1 MAEEIILASAS
12 PRRRELLSQI
22 GIAHRVVP
30 SQVEEIL
37 EGNSPVEIVQNLARQ
52 KAEDVALSLKL
63 PGKLVLGADTVV
75 VHDNQILG
83 KPMDN
88 EEAFRMLKGLQG
100 NMHQV
105 YTGVALVKYR
115 ETLESYVFYE
125 ETRVYVYP
133 MTNEEI
139 QAYIDSMDG
148 RDKAGGYGIQGP
160 FAAYIQGIE
169 GDYYNVMGLPIG
181 RLYQELKRREDY
193 GNV

>member
-22 GIAHRVVP
+22 GIAYRVVP

-37 EGNSPVEIVQNLARQ
+37 EGNSPMEIVQNLARQ

-63 PGKLVLGADTVV
+63 PEKLVLGADTVV

-88 EEAFRMLKGLQG
+88 EDAFRMLKGLQG
-100 NMHQV
+100 NVHQV

-133 MTNEEI
+133 MTDEEI
-139 QAYIDSMDG
+139 QAYIDSLDG

>member
-1 MAEEIILASAS
+1 
-12 PRRRELLSQI
+12 
-22 GIAHRVVP
+22 
-30 SQVEEIL
+30 
-37 EGNSPVEIVQNLARQ
+37 
-52 KAEDVALSLKL
+52 
-63 PGKLVLGADTVV
+63 
-75 VHDNQILG
+75 
-83 KPMDN
+83 
-88 EEAFRMLKGLQG
+88 
-100 NMHQV
+100 MHQV